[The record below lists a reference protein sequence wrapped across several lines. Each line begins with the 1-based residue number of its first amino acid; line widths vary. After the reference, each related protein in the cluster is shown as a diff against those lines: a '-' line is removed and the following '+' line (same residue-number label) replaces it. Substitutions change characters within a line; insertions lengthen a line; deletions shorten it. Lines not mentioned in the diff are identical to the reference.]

1 MKKNVFLILMTVMII
16 SCKTIDMEKSDDLVE
31 IKENE
36 ITLPVEQEVREVE
49 VNGTRIREDE
59 LVYEIDPYVIETTKY
74 IVVDKSEIKADAQKK
89 PVNEEAVKQSLKD
102 SYVTLEDFTGGTS
115 WYDYDENSQFPIF
128 TRQLALTTIM
138 LNDDEYMPEG
148 SSPYMSDTDRWE
160 ITGDVWMS
168 DNGERQLIMIKPK
181 ALGLETNMMV
191 VTNKRIYHFI
201 LYSTK
206 NNYQPMVRFRYPK
219 EKEFIT
225 SRTKKVLPSAIR
237 TTYESDN
244 GEFLSFNYKVTVP
257 LASKKVD
264 WIPNRVYD
272 DGTHT
277 YILLPEVVL
286 QKEFPAVWENN
297 NEILNYEIDPEIHNL
312 IIINKLVEK
321 VTLRVGKKKVVIRK
335 KKGEAKPLTFK
346 RGS

>member
-1 MKKNVFLILMTVMII
+1 MKKTVLLLITAFMIV
-16 SCKTIDMEKSDDLVE
+16 SCKTIDMEKSDQLVE
-31 IKENE
+31 IKEE
-36 ITLPVEQEVREVE
+36 ITLPVEKEVKEVE
-49 VNGTRIREDE
+49 VNGVRVREDE
-59 LVYEIDPYVIETTKY
+59 FVYELDPYIIETTKY
-74 IVVDKSEIKADAQKK
+74 VVIDKSEIKNDAAKK
-89 PVNEEAVKQSLKD
+89 PVGEDAVKQSLKD

-128 TRQLALTTIM
+128 TRQLALTTIL
-138 LNDDEYMPEG
+138 LNDDEYMSEG
-148 SSPYMSDTDRWE
+148 STPYMSDTDRWE
-160 ITGDVWMS
+160 VTGDVWVS
-168 DNGERQLIMIKPK
+168 DSGERQLIMIKPK
-181 ALGLETNMMV
+181 ALNLETNMMV

-206 NNYQPMVRFRYPK
+206 SNYQPMVRFRYPK

-225 SRTKKVLPSAIR
+225 SRTKKVTPSAIK
-237 TTYESDN
+237 TTYESDS
-244 GEFLSFNYKVTVP
+244 GDFISHNYKVTVP
-257 LASKKVD
+257 LFSRKVD
-264 WIPNRVYD
+264 WIPQMVYD

-297 NEILNYEIDPEIHNL
+297 NEILNYEIDPQMHNL

-321 VTLRVGKKKVVIRK
+321 VTLRVGSKKVVIRK